1 MRFTL
6 GLLAVLFAPSSLFAQ
21 QDVVRGCVT
30 LHAQGVVLRALDAG
44 RQHFDSQNLV
54 DGGEGLLLLADDD
67 LLDEI
72 VLREGQEIE
81 VTGRIN
87 PTPPRAIAE
96 PPILPPPGGGNFPGA
111 GRPVDHRGGRPFNP
125 GVSIR
130 RGRRGPAVENVI
142 AVEDYRALRP
152 ECRRPIASDLDTLRQ
167 TLHAMT
173 AEKQS
178 VAAAD
183 DRINRLVLDAHPDAQ
198 AVYRFGTWGTASERP
213 EATSMLPCS
222 CRTAR
227 RCA

>member
-30 LHAQGVVLRALDAG
+30 LHAQGVVLRALDAS

-87 PTPPRAIAE
+87 PTPPRPIAE
-96 PPILPPPGGGNFPGA
+96 PPILQLPGGGNFPGA
-111 GRPVDHRGGRPFNP
+111 GRSGVGRLAPR
-125 GVSIR
+125 VSIR

-142 AVEDYRALRP
+142 TVEDYRALRP
-152 ECRRPIASDLDTLRQ
+152 ECRRSD
-167 TLHAMT
+167 
-173 AEKQS
+173 
-178 VAAAD
+178 
-183 DRINRLVLDAHPDAQ
+183 
-198 AVYRFGTWGTASERP
+198 RF
-213 EATSMLPCS
+213 
-222 CRTAR
+222 
-227 RCA
+227 